1 MTRSLH
7 KSSFHQLKSGVG
19 LVCCSRC
26 VGAGLLLVAFVV
38 ATGTVFGQEAATK
51 PSADLGSFLV
61 LKGIDLSRRG
71 VFDAET
77 PWNDDKE
84 RMLLR
89 VLTRMAA
96 PANLAVAWAADAV
109 DVAARGSETVL
120 GDRLVRVRGRAT
132 FVATRQLPTVLAE
145 LTGRDRYDVVRIV
158 DERGAV
164 VDVVTPRAPLAWRR
178 GVAIDETAA
187 AVGLPLMAGVGPQ
200 PNAAGVGPQPD
211 AAAEPW
217 PAAAHDLLLVATGVE
232 YTPPTPLGRLGMD
245 YGLFDTVVDD
255 RKLEPGDTDAF
266 WGVMA
271 ATCRARPAEI
281 ARAAGGRTD
290 ILPLIDPA
298 QKWFASHRGD
308 PVVIEGVA
316 RSARRITIDDPGPRT
331 AVGGDHYWELEIFV
345 DTPLLEV
352 NGRQQDRY
360 PIVCCVRTV
369 TEGMP
374 TGDTISE
381 RVRVPGFAFKRYS
394 YPLRDALI
402 TSSLGDS
409 EIKGERMST
418 PLVIGPIAEWQ
429 QPPSAKG
436 ASDLLFLIFTGIIGV
451 LALLMV
457 FSSWSTHRQLA
468 QAERLRRAAMPD
480 RLELPNE

>member
-1 MTRSLH
+1 MRI
-7 KSSFHQLKSGVG
+7 SFHQVSSALRPVRRI
-19 LVCCSRC
+19 VAC
-26 VGAGLLLVAFVV
+26 LLLVAF
-38 ATGTVFGQEAATK
+38 AICARNAPGQETPAK
-51 PSADLGSFLV
+51 PAADLGSFLA
-61 LKGIDLSRRG
+61 LKEIDLSRRA
-71 VFDAET
+71 VFVDEAA
-77 PWNDDKE
+77 WNDDKE
-84 RMLLR
+84 QMLLR
-89 VLTRMAA
+89 VLARMTA
-96 PANLAVAWAADAV
+96 PANLAVAWSLDAV
-109 DVAARGSETVL
+109 DVAASGTPTAI

-132 FVATRQLPTVLAE
+132 FVAPRQLPAPLAE
-145 LTGRDRYDVVRIV
+145 LAGRDRYDLVRII

-164 VDVVTPRAPLAWRR
+164 VDVVTPRAPRAWRR
-178 GVAIDETAA
+178 GVAIDEPAA
-187 AVGLPLMAGVGPQ
+187 AVGLPLTTGA
-200 PNAAGVGPQPD
+200 GPQPD
-211 AAAEPW
+211 TDTAPW
-217 PAAAHDLLLVATGVE
+217 PAAAHDLLLVATSVQ
-232 YTPPTPLGRLGMD
+232 YTPPTMLGGLGMD

-271 ATCRARPAEI
+271 ASSRAQPAEI

-316 RSARRITIDDPGPRT
+316 RWCRRIAIDDPQQRA
-331 AVGGDHYWELEIFV
+331 AVGGDHYWELEVFV

-360 PIVCCVRTV
+360 PIVCCVRGL

-374 TGDTISE
+374 TGDAISE
-381 RVRVPGFAFKRYS
+381 RLRVPGFAFKRYS

-402 TSSLGDS
+402 SSSLGDS

-429 QPPSAKG
+429 QPPSAQG

-451 LALLMV
+451 LALVMV
-457 FSSWSTHRQLA
+457 FSGWSTRRQMA